1 MTINRKKTR
10 QVKVGNVYIGG
21 DAPISVQSMTNT
33 ITKDIDSTVKQIKK
47 LEDAGCDI
55 IRFAVNDLDDAK
67 AIGPI
72 KELSL
77 IHI

>member
-47 LEDAGCDI
+47 IRGC
-55 IRFAVNDLDDAK
+55 RLRYNSFCSK
-67 AIGPI
+67 
-72 KELSL
+72 
-77 IHI
+77 

>member
-33 ITKDIDSTVKQIKK
+33 ITKDIDRTDMGASP
-47 LEDAGCDI
+47 
-55 IRFAVNDLDDAK
+55 
-67 AIGPI
+67 PI
-72 KELSL
+72 
-77 IHI
+77 